1 MGGIKNKIAMKRRLS
16 TIWLIALALLGNL
29 ITPALALA
37 CMTPVSSESAA
48 CPMTGKTQ
56 TRCGCCAPSTTK
68 HTNTQQFSAPQSG
81 CECQI
86 APGPTRDA
94 ESSAVPVSPKTVS
107 APAPVALPYPAPLL
121 IALSEAPCRE
131 QPRTPQSLP
140 RPPDSGRAPPVA

>member
-1 MGGIKNKIAMKRRLS
+1 MKRRLS
-16 TIWLIALALLGNL
+16 TIWLIAFCLLGNL

-37 CMTPVSSESAA
+37 CATPVPSAPATA

-56 TRCGCCAPSTTK
+56 ARCSCCTPAASSTEHANK
-68 HTNTQQFSAPQSG
+68 SQFSTPDSG

-94 ESSAVPVSPKTVS
+94 ESSAIPTAPKTMS
-107 APAPVALPYPAPLL
+107 ATLPVALSYPAPLFL
-121 IALSEAPCRE
+121 ALSKAPCRE

-140 RPPDSGRAPPVA
+140 RPPDSGRAPPVG